1 MGTPQVFDGEF
12 KVKRVLF
19 LVALGCGW
27 FTVNVLRAEP
37 TNLPVTDEA
46 RNGDVVIN
54 GQALAGSAPITI
66 YDLSYPVRTLLG
78 SGTSMD
84 DNGYFAVIVSPPL
97 ITGHEIIAE
106 DKDGN
111 TSLPVV
117 VTAPDPMLD
126 PTQ

>member
-1 MGTPQVFDGEF
+1 MK
-12 KVKRVLF
+12 KVIILGAVAAGYGLF
-19 LVALGCGW
+19 M
-27 FTVNVLRAEP
+27 VNAATAEV
-37 TNLPVTDEA
+37 TGLPVIHGA
-46 RNGDVVIN
+46 RRGDVVIN
-54 GQALAGSAPITI
+54 GHAVPSSAPITI
-66 YDLSYPVRTLLG
+66 YDLSYPARTALG
-78 SGTSMD
+78 SGKSMD

-111 TSLPVV
+111 TSLSVV